1 MDTAGRICKIVKI
14 YRYKKGKKPR
24 PYKCLY
30 YGFMGSA
37 FDTEFPENLR
47 LMLPAGIKITDVA
60 QDGGSTWNFPSGIT
74 IPKRQSKETEKYMGR
89 RFTVPKISFDSR
101 YAPIMS
107 NWNIRSTTQLA
118 IMQSALEEFFYG
130 TDND

>member
-1 MDTAGRICKIVKI
+1 MDNAGRIAKIEKI

-37 FDTEFPENLR
+37 FDTEYPENLR
-47 LMLPAGIKITDVA
+47 LMLPAGIRITDVA
-60 QDGGSTWNFPSGIT
+60 QDGGSTWIFPSGIT
-74 IPKRQSKETEKYMGR
+74 IPKRQSKEVEKYMGR
-89 RFTVPKISFDSR
+89 RFTVPKIAYSN
-101 YAPIMS
+101 AMPAIMS
-107 NWNIRSTTQLA
+107 NWDTKNTMRLA

-130 TDND
+130 TDD